1 MLEKFNSPGRAGL
14 AGWRWTV
21 GWSPLRKF
29 GFEKTTVWGGQ
40 DTPYLTRWVM
50 YLGWGTLRLHK
61 FWRGDDDS
69 LGPHTHPWWF
79 VTIPLRSYC
88 EWAFEKG
95 ARKHMNLV
103 QAFRPHFRKASHEH
117 IVVGPVHKTGPKSWS
132 IDYPAKPFY
141 TIVISGGRAAR
152 WGFYPKPGE
161 FVYWRDAVNHIGERK
176 Q

>member
-14 AGWRWTV
+14 AGWRWTI
-21 GWSPLRKF
+21 GWSSLRKF

-69 LGPHTHPWWF
+69 LGSHTHPWWF
-79 VTIPLRSYC
+79 ITFPLRSYI
-88 EWAFEKG
+88 ERRYKKGRYTGLFEVK
-95 ARKHMNLV
+95 
-103 QAFRPHFRKASHEH
+103 AFRFHFRPAAHEH
-117 IVVGPVHKTGPKSWS
+117 IVVSSKCICSAGYDCKHSG
-132 IDYPAKPFY
+132 PFY

-161 FVYWRDAVNHIGERK
+161 FVYWRDAVNPIGERK